1 MACLAS
7 TLVDVIEA
15 ELIALMMVSSPEEA
29 FVSPFGGSDRLFSN
43 NPLAFTA
50 PTPRG
55 PVLFD
60 VSMAVTAG
68 GQVAR
73 AAAAGLKL
81 PEASIKSSAGRLTDD
96 PLEFNRGG
104 SVIPLGGPGHGY
116 KGHALTVMI
125 ELLSQALAGYG
136 RAQSTGS
143 SEQNSVF
150 LQVIDPA
157 AFGSRSDYD
166 LEAEHLVA
174 MIEASPADDPDHP
187 VRVPGFRAWRER
199 ARRVDSGVDLDPGII
214 EGLEPF
220 AREAGLPMPLIDPG

>member
-1 MACLAS
+1 MIP
-7 TLVDVIEA
+7 V
-15 ELIALMMVSSPEEA
+15 
-29 FVSPFGGSDRLFSN
+29 GGL
-43 NPLAFTA
+43 
-50 PTPRG
+50 
-55 PVLFD
+55 
-60 VSMAVTAG
+60 
-68 GQVAR
+68 
-73 AAAAGLKL
+73 
-81 PEASIKSSAGRLTDD
+81 
-96 PLEFNRGG
+96 
-104 SVIPLGGPGHGY
+104 GHGH

-150 LQVIDPA
+150 LQVIDPTA
-157 AFGSRSDYD
+157 LGSRSDYD

-199 ARRVDSGVDLDPGII
+199 VRQIDSGVVLEPGII

-220 AREAGLPMPLIDPG
+220 AREAGLGMPLGEPG